1 MISIGNNVAN
11 INDALK
17 KITVR
22 YLCDAIR
29 NPKPDIVARIR
40 QLRIVKQLN
49 PSQYANLKKTL
60 PYFVCAMFNPP
71 YRKTENFAYTEYFI
85 IDIDKVSDKGLV
97 VADLKQRL
105 SQDSRVMMCFTSPSG
120 DGLKVMMKLSE
131 RCYDAAVYKIFYR
144 LFVEKFSLQYAL
156 QQVVDTKTCD
166 VARACFI
173 SIDSALYFNPNSE
186 PVDLKQYIDAEGNTQ
201 QALELKHE
209 TEKKAKE
216 QNQHQP
222 KAERSDPD
230 KATMDLIRQTLNP
243 NAKINK
249 QKPPVYVPAQL
260 EEIMDDLS
268 LYITERGISIT
279 EVRNIS
285 YGKKLRFKIGLKQAE
300 INLFFGK
307 RGFTVV
313 QSPRTGTDADMN
325 QLMAEVVEAFI
336 AEKV

>member
-11 INDALK
+11 INDDLK

-22 YLCDAIR
+22 YLSDAIR
-29 NPKPDIVARIR
+29 NPRPDIIAKIR

-97 VADLKQRL
+97 ITDLKQRL
-105 SQDSRVMMCFTSPSG
+105 SRDSRVMMCFTSPSG

-144 LFVEKFSLQYAL
+144 LFIEKFSQQYAL
-156 QQVVDTKTCD
+156 QQVVDAKTCD
-166 VARACFI
+166 VTRTCFI
-173 SIDSALYFNPNSE
+173 SIDNALYYNPNSE
-186 PVDLKQYIDAEGNTQ
+186 PVDLKQYIDADGDTQ
-201 QALELKHE
+201 LAFDLKHE
-209 TEKKAKE
+209 TEKRAKE
-216 QNQHQP
+216 QETLQSKEEQT
-222 KAERSDPD
+222 DPD

-260 EEIMDDLS
+260 EDIMDALS
-268 LYITERGISIT
+268 RYITERGITISD
-279 EVRNIS
+279 VRNIS
-285 YGKKLRFKIGLKQAE
+285 YGKKLHFKIGLKQAE

-336 AEKV
+336 AENV